1 MLEEDAKVFKL
12 VGPVLMTIE
21 LDEAKQNV
29 DKRLQFIE
37 AELKKY
43 DANITAKQKEQTALG
58 DEIAKIQMEMQS
70 GAAAAAKQ
78 VAGVV

>member
-29 DKRLQFIE
+29 EKRLQFIE
-37 AELKKY
+37 AELKKF
-43 DANITAKQKEQTALG
+43 DTNITTKQKEQTALG
-58 DEIAKIQMEMQS
+58 DEIAKMQQEMQS
-70 GAAAAAKQ
+70 NAALAAKQ
-78 VAGVV
+78 VAGLA